1 MRQFFGLLFSFFI
14 SLPLFA
20 QNCANAYYYL
30 KAGTKSEMSVYNDKD
45 KLVSINR
52 QEIVSIQNTSTGF
65 EANVNSSM
73 QNDKRKVLTENIQ
86 F

>member
-1 MRQFFGLLFSFFI
+1 
-14 SLPLFA
+14 
-20 QNCANAYYYL
+20 
-30 KAGTKSEMSVYNDKD
+30 MSVYNDKD